1 MIAAGALSAVVGN
14 AWADALAPVMMKS
27 KSKARTAV
35 NNDNQR
41 LEKEWG
47 WVCIIGFLWLSVL

>member
-1 MIAAGALSAVVGN
+1 
-14 AWADALAPVMMKS
+14 MMKS